1 MDIKLLE
8 NTANVD
14 KYYKQIWDILVDS
27 DNDFVPKLSS
37 RETTLDTYL
46 HKKVI
51 IWIQRINRIHI
62 LNR

>member
-51 IWIQRINRIHI
+51 I
-62 LNR
+62 